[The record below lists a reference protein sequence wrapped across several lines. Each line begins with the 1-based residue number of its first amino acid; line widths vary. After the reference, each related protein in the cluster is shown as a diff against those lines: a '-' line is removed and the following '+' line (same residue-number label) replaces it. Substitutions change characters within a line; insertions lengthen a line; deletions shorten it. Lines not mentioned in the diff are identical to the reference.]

1 MKRKVILYIAVSI
14 DGFIADTQGG
24 IDFLGEVTVDKPVS
38 DDSYERFYETID
50 TVVMGR
56 TTYQQVV
63 EELSPDHYPY
73 EGAKSYV
80 LTTQQHL
87 KAKEGVQFVNA
98 SVVSLIERL
107 LAEEGG
113 NIWLV
118 GGASLIAPLIKAD
131 LIDEY
136 NLTTVPV
143 ILGQG
148 ISLFEGNSTKRQL
161 KLKEITAVNGMSSQV
176 YTR

>member
-73 EGAKSYV
+73 RRGKVLCFNNATTFKSKGRRAIC
-80 LTTQQHL
+80 QCI
-87 KAKEGVQFVNA
+87 G
-98 SVVSLIERL
+98 R
-107 LAEEGG
+107 
-113 NIWLV
+113 
-118 GGASLIAPLIKAD
+118 IAD
-131 LIDEY
+131 
-136 NLTTVPV
+136 
-143 ILGQG
+143 
-148 ISLFEGNSTKRQL
+148 
-161 KLKEITAVNGMSSQV
+161 
-176 YTR
+176 